1 MNPPSAAN
9 RSFRAPGSVRSV
21 ASLVAVAAL
30 VATTAGCQA
39 QSQAG
44 PQGQESPEPPAPP
57 VSFQA
62 SVKEGAKD
70 VRPDTAVTVSASQG
84 NLHTVVLADP
94 KGKELKGQI
103 KPDGTWGLVDMLS
116 PGTKYTIKAT
126 GESQDGTP
134 GTFSRDF
141 ATLVPKV
148 EATYRVT
155 PDGQTVGVG
164 MPVMVTFDSAVMT
177 PEMRANVER
186 RVSIKTEPKQEGSWG
201 WHSERELFWRP
212 KEYWK
217 PNTKVTVNAPLRGV
231 QTGEKKWI
239 TEDKGAA
246 FTIAKRAR
254 ISTVDVNGHSMTVRE
269 NGKVVGTYPVSN
281 GQATA
286 NWQTRSG
293 TKIITEKQKFMVM
306 DAATLGVP
314 KDDPNYY
321 RTEVDYAMRVT
332 NTGEFLHS
340 APWSV
345 WAQGRRNV
353 SHGCVNMGP
362 RAARE
367 MFNASVVGDVV
378 DFVNSPRKMKMH
390 EGVGVW
396 LVSYDQWKAR
406 SALAKKATAKP
417 SPSKTGKATPAPS
430 SPSPATPSPSVPA
443 ATDAA
448 ARPQESA
455 PAA

>member
-1 MNPPSAAN
+1 MKARSAATPC
-9 RSFRAPGSVRSV
+9 FRLRPRTAG
-21 ASLVAVAAL
+21 AVLAL
-30 VATTAGCQA
+30 GALSITTAGCQA
-39 QSQAG
+39 TGGADAQPTSD
-44 PQGQESPEPPAPP
+44 PPASP
-57 VSFQA
+57 VAFTA
-62 SVKEGAKD
+62 SVRENAKD
-70 VRPDTAVTVSASQG
+70 VRPDSRITVSASEGVLHAVALTDLDG
-84 NLHTVVLADP
+84 N
-94 KGKELKGQI
+94 ELKGEMQS
-103 KPDGTWGLVDMLS
+103 DGTWRLTDLLS
-116 PGTKYTIKAT
+116 PGTPYRLKAT
-126 GESQDGTP
+126 GQNVEGTAAE
-134 GTFSRDF
+134 FNRAF

-155 PDGQTVGVG
+155 PDGATVGVG
-164 MPVMVTFDSAVMT
+164 MPVMVTFDSPVMT
-177 PEMRANVER
+177 PQMRATVER
-186 RVSIKTEPKQEGSWG
+186 RMTIKTEPKQEGAWG

-314 KDDPNYY
+314 EDDPNYY

-353 SHGCVNMGP
+353 SHGCVNMSP
-362 RAARE
+362 RDARE
-367 MFNASVVGDVV
+367 MFNASIVGDVV
-378 DFVNSPRKMKMH
+378 DFVNSPRKMKAG

-396 LVSYDQWKAR
+396 LFSYDEWKAR
-406 SALAKKATAKP
+406 SALAKKTEKKPPATKTASPKP
-417 SPSKTGKATPAPS
+417 SGSA
-430 SPSPATPSPSVPA
+430 SPTSTSPTSQPGRV
-443 ATDAA
+443 TEAA
-448 ARPQESA
+448 ALRPPTAE
-455 PAA
+455 PTP

>member
-1 MNPPSAAN
+1 MWLDSQGPPE
-9 RSFRAPGSVRSV
+9 GSSDVNLRSV
-21 ASLVAVAAL
+21 VTRDIPLRGHRAGALLAVAAL
-30 VATTAGCQA
+30 VVTTAGCQ
-39 QSQAG
+39 SGGQAG
-44 PQGQESPEPPAPP
+44 AEPEPEPPVPP
-57 VSFQA
+57 VAFQA
-62 SVKEGAKD
+62 SVRENAKD
-70 VRPDTAVTVSASQG
+70 VRPDNRITVSASQG
-84 NLHTVVLADP
+84 VLHAVALTDLD
-94 KGKELKGQI
+94 GKEFQGEMQS
-103 KPDGTWGLVDMLS
+103 DGSWRLS
-116 PGTKYTIKAT
+116 DLLAPGTPYRLKAT
-126 GESQDGTP
+126 GESEDGTP
-134 GTFSRDF
+134 GEFTLAF

-177 PEMRANVER
+177 PQMRANVER
-186 RVSIKTEPKQEGSWG
+186 RMTIKTEPKQEGSWG

-217 PNTKVTVNAPLRGV
+217 PNTKVTVNAPLSGV
-231 QTGEKKWI
+231 QTGDKKWI
-239 TEDKGAA
+239 AQDKGAT

-254 ISTVDVNGHSMTVRE
+254 ISTVDVGGHQMTVRE
-269 NGKVVGTYPVSN
+269 NGKVIRTYPISS

-286 NWQTRSG
+286 SWRTRSG

-314 KDDPNYY
+314 EDDPDYY
-321 RTEVDYAMRVT
+321 RTEVDFAMRVT

-353 SHGCVNMGP
+353 SHGCVNMSP
-362 RAARE
+362 SAARE
-367 MFNASVVGDVV
+367 MFNASIVGDVV
-378 DFVNSPRKMKMH
+378 DFVNSPRPMKMH

-396 LVSYDQWKAR
+396 LVSYDKWKAR

-417 SPSKTGKATPAPS
+417 SPAKPAPS
-430 SPSPATPSPSVPA
+430 TSTATK
-443 ATDAA
+443 TD
-448 ARPQESA
+448 A